1 MGGPLGIGAGGDADR
16 SADRVDHRIARL
28 EDRMRLAS
36 QSGSR
41 PMSGTSRRIT
51 GALILLV
58 IVAFLVAISTGL
70 IQLFPESQ
78 ALL

>member
-36 QSGSR
+36 ESGNR
-41 PMSGTSRRIT
+41 RVSGTSRRIT
-51 GALILLV
+51 GAIVLLV
-58 IVAFLVAISTGL
+58 IIAFLVAIFTGP
-70 IQLFPESQ
+70 IQLFP
-78 ALL
+78 